1 MKRKERTRIKKIIA
15 CAVAA
20 VLILAVVLTAVF
32 CSAQTRYRP
41 DKYNQTT
48 LTTSGGSPQSDA
60 NLNEIAITSAQEGTV
75 DISFSF
81 VAGSEAEGGV
91 TACGVPEYSI
101 AFLPDPL
108 RLPSCGSIWNI
119 PLTTPVSS
127 TAVPLI
133 T

>member
-41 DKYNQTT
+41 NKYNQTT

-60 NLNEIAITSAQEGTV
+60 NLNEIAHNLRT
-75 DISFSF
+75 
-81 VAGSEAEGGV
+81 GGNSRYQLFFCCRQ
-91 TACGVPEYSI
+91 CG
-101 AFLPDPL
+101 
-108 RLPSCGSIWNI
+108 
-119 PLTTPVSS
+119 
-127 TAVPLI
+127 
-133 T
+133 